1 MDGEAVTIWQFI
13 GTARLRLAHA
23 GIAVAVLVLAACTA
37 SPPSLAPQASLPEPA
52 KPAEA
57 AGAADMSPAALREHQ
72 RILAA
77 YGGVYND
84 PRLQGMIE
92 QTVERLLAASER
104 PDLHYKVTLLNSQSI
119 NAFAL
124 PSGQLYVTRGL
135 VALANDESEVAS
147 VLAHEM
153 GHVIARHAAIR
164 EEQAKQA
171 ALVGRVVSDVISD
184 PEVGALALAK
194 SKLALASFSRAQE
207 FEADAIGI
215 GIATRAG
222 YDPYGA
228 VRFLTSM
235 GHNSELK
242 PQQSGAIDPRAPDFL
257 SSHPATP
264 ERISNALANARQY
277 SGPGAAGGR
286 DKVAYLSDIDGIV
299 FGEDP
304 SEGFV
309 RGRRFLHPRLG
320 FTFTAPEGFALD
332 NTAQAVLGVK
342 RGGGQALR
350 LDVVRVP
357 AEQTLAAYLTSGWI
371 EKIDPATVED
381 VTINGFP
388 GATAVAKGDQWDF
401 RLYAIRFGSDV
412 YRFIYAAKHR
422 TPETDHIF
430 RESIGTFRRMSLAE
444 IEDAKPLRLQVV
456 TVGPGDTVDKL
467 AGRMA
472 VADRQVERFRVLNGL
487 EPGER
492 LKSGSEVKIV
502 VE

>member
-1 MDGEAVTIWQFI
+1 M
-13 GTARLRLAHA
+13 
-23 GIAVAVLVLAACTA
+23 
-37 SPPSLAPQASLPEPA
+37 
-52 KPAEA
+52 
-57 AGAADMSPAALREHQ
+57 
-72 RILAA
+72 
-77 YGGVYND
+77 
-84 PRLQGMIE
+84 
-92 QTVERLLAASER
+92 
-104 PDLHYKVTLLNSQSI
+104 
-119 NAFAL
+119 
-124 PSGQLYVTRGL
+124 
-135 VALANDESEVAS
+135 
-147 VLAHEM
+147 
-153 GHVIARHAAIR
+153 
-164 EEQAKQA
+164 
-171 ALVGRVVSDVISD
+171 
-184 PEVGALALAK
+184 GALALAK

-215 GIATRAG
+215 GIASRAG

-235 GHNSELK
+235 EHNSELK
-242 PQQSGAIDPRAPDFL
+242 PQQSSGAIDPRAPDFL

-264 ERISNALANARQY
+264 ERIGNATVNARQY
-277 SGPGAAGGR
+277 SGPATTGAVLGR
-286 DKVAYLSDIDGIV
+286 DKGSYLAGIDGIV

-342 RGGGQALR
+342 HGGGQALR

-357 AEQTLAAYLTSGWI
+357 AEQTLAEYLTSGWI
-371 EKIDPATVED
+371 ENIDPRSVED
-381 VTINGFP
+381 VTVNGFS
-388 GATAVAKGDQWDF
+388 GATATAKGEQWDF

-412 YRFIYAAKHR
+412 YRFIFATKHH
-422 TPETDHIF
+422 TPDTDHTF
-430 RESIGTFRRMSLAE
+430 RESVGTFRRMSLAE

-456 TVGPGDTVDKL
+456 TVGPGETIERL

-487 EPGER
+487 EPGDR
-492 LKSGSEVKIV
+492 LKSGSAVKIV